1 MKKQEARVSKDEYFL
16 EIAKVVS
23 QRATCPRLRA
33 GAVLV
38 KDGMVLSTGYNGAP
52 RGLPHCSEVG
62 CRIIAGHCVRTSHAE
77 INTILQ
83 AAYHG
88 VETNGAT
95 LYALYFPCEY
105 CTKSLL
111 NTGLKRVVFRNIYKN
126 MDISYIKKMLKEA
139 GVKTRHLPDGSKT

>member
-1 MKKQEARVSKDEYFL
+1 MKNKDKRVSKDEYFL
-16 EIAKVVS
+16 EIAEVVS

-52 RGLPHCSEVG
+52 RGLPHCDDVG
-62 CRIIAGHCVRTSHAE
+62 CRMVGGHCVRTVHAE
-77 INTILQ
+77 ANAVLQ

-88 VETNGAT
+88 VETLGAT

-111 NTGLKRVVFRNIYKN
+111 NAGIKRIVYRNVYKN
-126 MDISYIKKMLKEA
+126 MDISYIKEMLKEA
-139 GVKTRHLPDGSKT
+139 SAKVRHLPKK